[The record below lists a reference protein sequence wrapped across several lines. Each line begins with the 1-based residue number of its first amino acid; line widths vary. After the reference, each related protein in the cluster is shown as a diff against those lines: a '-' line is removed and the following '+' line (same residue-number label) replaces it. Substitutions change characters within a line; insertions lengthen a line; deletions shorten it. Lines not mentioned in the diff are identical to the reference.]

1 MLELEFGGRRYA
13 VPQGDSAVG
22 ADPACLVSLPGP
34 GIMPI
39 LAILRVAPDGAL
51 AVLVGAPG
59 AEVSVNG
66 VRLGGDPA
74 PLLHGDKLQVAGH
87 ELLCVDPHRSGSTQ
101 FLSASDL
108 AQAVRGAKPAAGRP
122 ATGSTGGRLVCLTD
136 GREYTVGGAP
146 LTFGREAGSDIVVPN
161 KDVSRHHA
169 EILATPQGYLVVD
182 SSTNGTFVN
191 GERVERQRVLA
202 RADVIRVGDHEFRF
216 YADLAP
222 AAAPPPAAPPPA
234 APPPAPPA
242 PPIAKHS
249 VPTPPPP
256 PPPRPLAGPSVPA
269 PGASQRLND
278 TMMGAPLAGIS
289 TPRPGV
295 AAASPPPPP
304 APAPSPPPPRPAAPA
319 VAAPLATILV
329 RTGALKGNRLPIRV
343 PVVNIG
349 RADYNDLVIPDDS
362 VSSAHAKLQR
372 REGIWILTDLG
383 STNGTVVDGEKVTGE
398 AVLSPGATVRLGEVG
413 LLFDPPAE
421 GEAGPVAAGTKVM
434 GAIQVPSPAPAPP
447 APTPPGAPAP
457 PPPIAAAPRAPAPRA
472 PARPVFTAP
481 RKKGNAWLVPVL
493 VVVAIAAAA
502 VLYFLLR

>member
-13 VPQGDSAVG
+13 VPQGESAVG
-22 ADPACLVSLPGP
+22 ADPSCLVSLSGP
-34 GIMPI
+34 GIMPRH
-39 LAILRVAPDGAL
+39 AILRVAPDGAL

-74 PLLHGDKLQVAGH
+74 PLLHGDKLQVVGL

-108 AQAVRGAKPAAGRP
+108 AQAVRSTKPAAGKP
-122 ATGSTGGRLVCLTD
+122 ATGTTGGRLVCLTD
-136 GREYTVGGAP
+136 GREYTIGGAP

-169 EILATPQGYLVVD
+169 EILATPQGYVVVD
-182 SSTNGTFVN
+182 SSTNGTFIN
-191 GERVERQRVLA
+191 GERVEGQRVLA

-216 YADLAP
+216 YADLVPATAQAP
-222 AAAPPPAAPPPA
+222 KPPAAPPPTPA
-234 APPPAPPA
+234 PPPPPPAPPS
-242 PPIAKHS
+242 AKHT

-256 PPPRPLAGPSVPA
+256 PPPRPLAGPSAPA

-278 TMMGAPLAGIS
+278 TMMGTPLAGIS
-289 TPRPGV
+289 TPRPAV
-295 AAASPPPPP
+295 TAAPP
-304 APAPSPPPPRPAAPA
+304 APAPTIPPPRPVAPA
-319 VAAPLATILV
+319 TAAPLATILV
-329 RTGALKGNRLPIRV
+329 RTGALKGSRLPIRV

-372 REGIWILTDLG
+372 REGVWVLTDLG
-383 STNGTVVDGEKVTGE
+383 STNGTVVDGEKVAGE

-421 GEAGPVAAGTKVM
+421 GDTGPAAAGTKVM
-434 GAIQVPSPAPAPP
+434 GAIQMPSPAPAPS
-447 APTPPGAPAP
+447 TPAP
-457 PPPIAAAPRAPAPRA
+457 PRAPVPPPPVAPPPRVPAPRT

-502 VLYFLLR
+502 VLYFLFR